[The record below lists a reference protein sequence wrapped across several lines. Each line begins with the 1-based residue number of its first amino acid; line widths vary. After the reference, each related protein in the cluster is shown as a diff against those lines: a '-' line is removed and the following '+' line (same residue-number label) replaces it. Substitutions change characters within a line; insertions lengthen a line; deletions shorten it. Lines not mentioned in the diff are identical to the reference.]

1 MSNTFVSERTIPF
14 PREKVFQ
21 AWTNPELLATWW
33 GPAGFTN
40 TFEKCDITPGG
51 DWIFTM
57 IGPDGVKYPNISRWL
72 EIEYN
77 YVALEHLNDP
87 HFFMKADFEDIGNAT
102 EIMWT
107 MLFDTP
113 EILAGLKPIITPANE
128 QNLDRLE
135 ACLRKM

>member
-77 YVALEHLNDP
+77 YIALEHVNDP
-87 HFFMKADFEDIGNAT
+87 HFFMKADFEEIGNT
-102 EIMWT
+102 TKITWT

-113 EILAGLKPIITPANE
+113 EVLAGLKPIITPANE

>member
-1 MSNTFVSERTIPF
+1 MSNTFVTRRTVPF
-14 PREKVFQ
+14 SREKVLQ

-40 TFEKCDITPGG
+40 TFETCDITPGG

-72 EIEYN
+72 EIEHD

-87 HFFMKADFEDIGNAT
+87 HFFMKADFEEIGNT
-102 EIMWT
+102 TKITWT